1 MSLYERRMAQLNGR
15 ERRGEMRVTA
25 KKQQAEYLV
34 EQPRRILINDRSNFH
49 LQARRSVDIIKKC
62 T

>member
-1 MSLYERRMAQLNGR
+1 MSLYERRMGRLSGR
-15 ERRGEMRVTA
+15 ERRGEIRVTA

-34 EQPRRILINDRSNFH
+34 EQPCRTNNNRSNFH
-49 LQARRSVDIIKKC
+49 LQARRSVDIKKC